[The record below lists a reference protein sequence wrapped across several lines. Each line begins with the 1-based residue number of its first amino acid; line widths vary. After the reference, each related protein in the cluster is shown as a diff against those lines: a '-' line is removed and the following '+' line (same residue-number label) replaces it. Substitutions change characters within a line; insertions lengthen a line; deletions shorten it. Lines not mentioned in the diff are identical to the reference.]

1 MDFIWNDISLSLWAF
16 AFMVSICAG
25 LIKGIVGF
33 AMPMVTISGL
43 SLILPPELAL
53 AGLILPT
60 MVTNGIQA
68 FAHGP
73 QAAFA
78 SMRQFSIFLL
88 TGLVFLLAS
97 AQLVTRIPQS
107 VFLGGIGIMVVCF
120 SLLQLSGYRFQV
132 RRENKVIAFLV
143 GSVTGFVGGLSGVW
157 GPPTV
162 AYLTAMNTKKEDQLR
177 VQGVVYGLGAIALL
191 FGHIASGILT
201 VSTAQFSAVL
211 VVPSMAGLWIGRR
224 FQKYI
229 DQALFSKATLAVLV
243 VAGLNL
249 LRLAWV
255 GAP

>member
-73 QAAFA
+73 KAAFA
-78 SMRQFSIFLL
+78 SMRQFSIFLF

-191 FGHIASGILT
+191 FGHTASGILT